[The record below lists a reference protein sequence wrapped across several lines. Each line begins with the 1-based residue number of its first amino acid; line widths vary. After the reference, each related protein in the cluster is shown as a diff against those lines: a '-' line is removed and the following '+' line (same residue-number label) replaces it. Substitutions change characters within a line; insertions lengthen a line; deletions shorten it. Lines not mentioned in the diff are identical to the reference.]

1 MKYLPCKSSLS
12 NKKLQL
18 FSMFI
23 LKIFIVQ
30 FIVHRNLQSIFGQF
44 LKILNF
50 FIDISAKQG
59 NHFQCML
66 KKMYFGKFLNLLQYE
81 YIHYV
86 FLKYPND
93 IKYALRLNAYNQM
106 VNACN
111 PFKFN
116 ALWVHKVHYRLFNF
130 QQTQLLYILTMFSRS
145 NV

>member
-50 FIDISAKQG
+50 FIDILAK
-59 NHFQCML
+59 
-66 KKMYFGKFLNLLQYE
+66 
-81 YIHYV
+81 
-86 FLKYPND
+86 
-93 IKYALRLNAYNQM
+93 
-106 VNACN
+106 
-111 PFKFN
+111 
-116 ALWVHKVHYRLFNF
+116 
-130 QQTQLLYILTMFSRS
+130 
-145 NV
+145 